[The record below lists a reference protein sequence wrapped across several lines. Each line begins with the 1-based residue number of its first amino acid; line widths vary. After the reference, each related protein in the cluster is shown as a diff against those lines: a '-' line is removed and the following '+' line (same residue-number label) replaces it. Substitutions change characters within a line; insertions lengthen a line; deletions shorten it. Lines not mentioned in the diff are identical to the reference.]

1 MESSSASSKVKIALI
16 GATGAIGKEIVKHA
30 RKDPRIGELCLVV
43 RKRLEEWKDEEFQC
57 KLKVVQMENFDDMS
71 ALKTELQGYDA
82 LLCTLGTRVR
92 VGEALFRKV
101 DYQYPI
107 DFATIGKDV
116 GAHHYG
122 LLSSAGASAKSWFLY
137 MRTKGEVERDI
148 LKVGIPHLGIY
159 KPGLLLNRDN
169 DDRMG
174 EKIGAYIP
182 LITKIESSDV
192 GLCMLDQA
200 I

>member
-1 MESSSASSKVKIALI
+1 M
-16 GATGAIGKEIVKHA
+16 
-30 RKDPRIGELCLVV
+30 CLVV

-57 KLKVVQMENFDDMS
+57 RLKVVQMESFDGMSSS

-82 LLCTLGTRVR
+82 MLCTLGTRVK
-92 VGEALFRKV
+92 VGEELFKKV

-107 DFATIGKDV
+107 DFASVGKEIGV
-116 GAHHYG
+116 HHYG
-122 LLSSAGASAKSWFLY
+122 LLTSQGASASSWFLY

-148 LKVGIPHLGIY
+148 LKVGIPHLTIY

-169 DDRMG
+169 DERIG
-174 EKIGAYIP
+174 EKIFSHVP

-200 I
+200 IKACQERQPRVEIMSNSDQKDYVRALKPKI